1 MTPIFYAPLIATDP
15 LLPDE
20 ESMHCTR
27 VLRLG
32 RGAELT
38 VTDGRGVF
46 YRAVIEEADPRRCR
60 VRIVEQSE
68 TPRPWAYGLHLA
80 VAPTKSIDRM
90 EWFLEKA
97 TEIGVDSVTL
107 LRCRYSERRE
117 VKRERLQRVA
127 VSAMKQSGQ
136 AHLPLIEGMTDFAD
150 FIAHHAAE
158 AGGRLIA
165 HCRSSELPPLST
177 SYHRGSNAL
186 ILIGPEG
193 DFSAEEVEMAEAAGF
208 AGVSLGRTRL
218 RTETAALAACHA
230 IHVLNGE

>member
-46 YRAVIEEADPRRCR
+46 YRAVIEEADTRHCR
-60 VRIVEQSE
+60 VRVVEQRE
-68 TPRPWAYGLHLA
+68 APRPWAYGLHLA

-150 FIAHHAAE
+150 FITRSTTE
-158 AGGRLIA
+158 ACRLIA
-165 HCRSSELPPLST
+165 HCHSSELPSLST
-177 SYHRGSNAL
+177 SYHRGSNVL

>member
-46 YRAVIEEADPRRCR
+46 YRAVIEEADTRRCR

-68 TPRPWAYGLHLA
+68 APRPWAYGLHLA

-150 FIAHHAAE
+150 FIARSTTE
-158 AGGRLIA
+158 ACRLIA

>member
-15 LLPDE
+15 LLPEE

-46 YRAVIEEADPRRCR
+46 YRAVIEEADTRHCR
-60 VRIVEQSE
+60 VRVVEQSE
-68 TPRPWAYGLHLA
+68 APRPWAYDLHMA

-107 LRCRYSERRE
+107 LQCRYSERRE

-150 FIAHHAAE
+150 FIARSTTE
-158 AGGRLIA
+158 ACRLIA
-165 HCRSSELPPLST
+165 HCHSSELPPLST
-177 SYHRGSNAL
+177 SYHRGNDAL